1 MSSQSIN
8 VTDRQTDGQTTCD
21 PKTALYTKVHRAVI
35 VTTRPDKAIL
45 VTVADLTFITLLAAA
60 APHCQAV

>member
-8 VTDRQTDGQTTCD
+8 VTGRQTDGQTCD
-21 PKTALYTKVHRAVI
+21 PKTAIYTKVHRAVI
-35 VTTRPDKAIL
+35 ITTRPDKAIL